1 LLFAIA
7 SNFFFVVPTF
17 FSDFSITS
25 PMNLGRAGMG
35 WVGLGVMFLMGI
47 LSICLMVE
55 LYIIPLFNFNT
66 PLSLFD

>member
-35 WVGLGVMFLMGI
+35 WAGRYVSYG
-47 LSICLMVE
+47 
-55 LYIIPLFNFNT
+55 NFVN
-66 PLSLFD
+66 LFDGGAIYHTTF